1 MKQTVRSTAMSDN
14 ITQEPPSEQAAE
26 PDDPWSEFVVRQIP
40 LFALLLVLGNFAIV
54 FGVFRLGLE

>member
-1 MKQTVRSTAMSDN
+1 MSDN